1 MDKAEHVCEVGYI
14 NDEMKHVL
22 ISIQHPTLT
31 NVYPKPS
38 CIQVALTIDSAIVL
52 RAELNAFLAQHGIL
66 PQ

>member
-31 NVYPKPS
+31 NV
-38 CIQVALTIDSAIVL
+38 CIRSHP
-52 RAELNAFLAQHGIL
+52 AFRWH
-66 PQ
+66 